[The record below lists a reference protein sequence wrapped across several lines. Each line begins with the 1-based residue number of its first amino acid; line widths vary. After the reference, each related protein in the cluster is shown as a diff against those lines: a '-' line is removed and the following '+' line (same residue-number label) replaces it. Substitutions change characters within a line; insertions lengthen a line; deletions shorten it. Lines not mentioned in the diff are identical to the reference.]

1 MREMILN
8 HASLFAPDSD
18 RGSISE
24 WLRDVA
30 SGMGQLVADGVV
42 EKSLRMSQV
51 FHETRCLPDYSL
63 WDAFNGLRDSGFRD
77 EYLFLVRLAAKVP
90 LLSEA
95 DGCVKDRFLACEEQ
109 TLSQGDG
116 EPLVFC
122 AIVYGIAIGF
132 PSRPAWDRDR
142 ITVSFNELLPD
153 ESIQETTEEVDQL
166 TRAAHAGPIGE
177 RHRDRLRR
185 GSNPVFLWENREEVF
200 PNLVFGPG
208 VEANLKEYASLF
220 QTIVGK
226 LVDLDRSAGEWKAK
240 GGPAPSWKTM
250 VTPESESL
258 MANPQLRRARIF
270 LSSLGT
276 REMFEWHA
284 RFGSSGRIHLR
295 FDPQSREVEI
305 GYIGP
310 HLPL

>member
-8 HASLFAPDSD
+8 HASLLAPGSD
-18 RGSISE
+18 RSSISA
-24 WLRDVA
+24 WLGDVA
-30 SGMGQLVADGVV
+30 AGMGQLVADRVV
-42 EKSLRMSQV
+42 QKSLRMSQGIN
-51 FHETRCLPDYSL
+51 ETWCLPDYSL
-63 WDAFNGLRDSGFRD
+63 WDAFNGLRESGFRD
-77 EYLFLVRLAAKVP
+77 EYLLLVRLATKVP
-90 LLSEA
+90 LLSET
-95 DGCVKDRFLACEEQ
+95 DEDVKDRFRACEEQ
-109 TLSQGDG
+109 TLPQGDG

-122 AIVYGIAIGF
+122 AIVDGIAIGF
-132 PSRPAWDRDR
+132 PSQPAWDRDR
-142 ITVSFNELLPD
+142 MTVSFNELLPD

-166 TRAAHAGPIGE
+166 TRAEHAGPICE
-177 RHRDRLRR
+177 RHRGRIRA
-185 GSNPVFLWENREEVF
+185 GSNPVTLWENREEVF

-208 VEANLKEYASLF
+208 VEANLKECANQF

-226 LVDLDRSAGEWKAK
+226 LVDLDLSAGEWRVE
-240 GGPAPSWKTM
+240 GGPAPPWKTT
-250 VTPESESL
+250 VTPESKRL
-258 MANPQLRRARIF
+258 MANPELSQARIF

-284 RFGSSGRIHLR
+284 RFGSGGRIHLR

>member
-18 RGSISE
+18 RGSVSV

-30 SGMGQLVADGVV
+30 SGMGQLVTDGVV

-77 EYLFLVRLAAKVP
+77 EYLFLARLAAKVP

-95 DGCVKDRFLACEEQ
+95 DECVKDRFLACEEQ
-109 TLSQGDG
+109 TLPQGDG

-122 AIVYGIAIGF
+122 AIVDGIAVGF
-132 PSRPAWDRDR
+132 SSQPAWDRDR

-153 ESIQETTEEVDQL
+153 ESIQETTEEIDQL
-166 TRAAHAGPIGE
+166 TRAAHAGPICE
-177 RHRDRLRR
+177 RHRDRLRA
-185 GSNPVFLWENREEVF
+185 GSSPATLWANREEIF

-226 LVDLDRSAGEWKAK
+226 LVDLDRSAGEWKVE
-240 GGPAPSWKTM
+240 GGPAPRWRTK
-250 VTPESESL
+250 VTPEDPDQ
-258 MANPQLRRARIF
+258 MKNAAFRATRR
-270 LSSLGT
+270 SPSHDGT
-276 REMFEWHA
+276 RRIFEWHA

-295 FDPQSREVEI
+295 FDAQSREVEI

>member
-24 WLRDVA
+24 WLKDVA

-42 EKSLRMSQV
+42 QRSLRMSQGL
-51 FHETRCLPDYSL
+51 HETRCLAENSL
-63 WDAFNGLRDSGFRD
+63 HDACQELRRRGLRE
-77 EYLFLVRLAAKVP
+77 EYLFLVRLGTRVP

-95 DGCVKDRFLACEEQ
+95 EEGVRDRFLECEEL
-109 TLSQGDG
+109 TLPQGGG

-122 AIVYGIAIGF
+122 AIVDGIAVGF
-132 PSRPAWDRDR
+132 PSQPAWDRDR
-142 ITVSFNELLPD
+142 VTVSFNELLPD

-166 TRAAHAGPIGE
+166 TRAAHAGSICE
-177 RHRDRLRR
+177 RHRDRLRA
-185 GSNPVFLWENREEVF
+185 GSSPATLWANRDEIF

-208 VEANLKEYASLF
+208 VEANLKECASLF

-226 LVDLDRSAGEWKAK
+226 LVDLDRSAGEWKVK

-295 FDPQSREVEI
+295 FDAQSREVEI